1 MTAVSDI
8 GRYLAETITSL
19 YLVIVVLRGLLQ
31 ASRADF
37 YNPISQFIAR
47 ATNPP
52 LLLMRKL
59 VPAGQRFDISI
70 VLLALLVQGIG
81 FSSTLM
87 LSGFMPPS
95 VLIVAIWSVIGVTA
109 LIVNTYLIAL
119 IIMIV
124 LSWVAPGSRH
134 PAVILVYQIT
144 HPVMA
149 PIRSLLPN
157 MGGLDFSPIVIF
169 IVINVIQIALRHM
182 AVATGLPPS
191 LIMGL

>member
-81 FSSTLM
+81 LSSTLM

-144 HPVMA
+144 HPVIA

>member
-1 MTAVSDI
+1 
-8 GRYLAETITSL
+8 
-19 YLVIVVLRGLLQ
+19 
-31 ASRADF
+31 
-37 YNPISQFIAR
+37 
-47 ATNPP
+47 
-52 LLLMRKL
+52 
-59 VPAGQRFDISI
+59 
-70 VLLALLVQGIG
+70 
-81 FSSTLM
+81 M
-87 LSGFMPPS
+87 LSVFMPPS

-144 HPVMA
+144 HPVIA

>member
-144 HPVMA
+144 HPVIA